1 MNPLQW
7 LADLLTGIW
16 CAILSLPQ
24 LILDGLVMVINAL
37 IIALGYMAEQ
47 AVSALP
53 TMPEHPDPPTTG
65 IVSALNWFFPLGV
78 IVSALA
84 GITALWVAVLAAR
97 QALRW
102 VKAL

>member
-7 LADLLTGIW
+7 LADILRAIW
-16 CAILSLPQ
+16 CAILTLPQ
-24 LILDGLVMVINAL
+24 FILDGLVAVVNLAIV
-37 IIALGYMAEQ
+37 ALGYAAEQ
-47 AVSALP
+47 AVGALP
-53 TMPEHPDPPTTG
+53 TMPEAPGPPSSG
-65 IVSALNWFFPLGV
+65 IVAALNWFFPLAV

-97 QALRW
+97 QALKW